1 MQRAYQG
8 SGPSGNC
15 GQQYNQGYQNTAG
28 PSTD

>member
-8 SGPSGNC
+8 SNQGGNC
-15 GQQYNQGYQNTAG
+15 GQQSNQGYQQHAG